1 MFPPQTRGEKVAVQ
15 GNGCWEQLDALSVGP
30 EVVCVISASR
40 TQISDSRA
48 QIACYAIAAFDLA
61 HPSPC
66 CIGSVTGS
74 PSGPQKPLRAH
85 LAGLL
90 TLLSLT
96 QGVAKVV
103 LSDKSVCTGWSKPSP
118 PVHPDLWGLLNSMF
132 QEYISNNSAVA
143 RLPMLPRFTFASAGA
158 KRVCVCVKACF

>member
-1 MFPPQTRGEKVAVQ
+1 MLHRFCDRQ
-15 GNGCWEQLDALSVGP
+15 
-30 EVVCVISASR
+30 
-40 TQISDSRA
+40 
-48 QIACYAIAAFDLA
+48 
-61 HPSPC
+61 
-66 CIGSVTGS
+66 
-74 PSGPQKPLRAH
+74 QKPLRAH

-158 KRVCVCVKACF
+158 KRVCVCVCQSLFLRLHTLSNI